1 MFNHSPAMITGP
13 IARHM
18 REAAQMLDVPLNLK
32 DLSRL
37 YTRHFDAVRADTSAL
52 LDRVYEIRYQVYC
65 VENAFEDP
73 TENPGGREI
82 DAEDDRAAHVLLIHR
97 ESGVA
102 AGTARVI
109 LPDRRRPLP
118 IQRVLDS
125 EGRRLF
131 AHLPAH
137 SVGEVSRFAV
147 PKAFRRRRGEDRY
160 ADVGINEPTSQPEQ
174 RVMPFITFGLF
185 RGIIGVCLESGLSHM
200 TAVMEAPL
208 IRLLRR
214 FGLDFRAIGGVVEYH
229 GVRQPC
235 VARVFDLIEQVRGE
249 NRTLWLYA
257 KEEVSRYADSEPSSA
272 AQPIASEPVALP
284 IDD

>member
-1 MFNHSPAMITGP
+1 MFNHSPAMIAAP
-13 IARHM
+13 FAQCM
-18 REAAQMLDVPLNLK
+18 REAPQMLDVPLNCK

-37 YTRHFDAVRADTSAL
+37 YTRHFDVVRADTSAL

-73 TENPGGREI
+73 AENPGGREI

-137 SVGEVSRFAV
+137 TVGEVSRFAV

-160 ADVGINEPTSQPEQ
+160 ADVGMNEPMAAPEQ

-185 RGIIGVCLESGLSHM
+185 RGIIGACLENGLSHM

-208 IRLLRR
+208 IRLLKR
-214 FGLDFRAIGGVVEYH
+214 FGLDFHAFGGVVEYH
-229 GVRQPC
+229 GLRQPC
-235 VARVFDLIEQVRGE
+235 VARVFDLVEHVRGE
-249 NRTLWLYA
+249 NGKLWSYA
-257 KEEVSRYADSEPSSA
+257 KEEVSRYTDPEPSSA
-272 AQPIASEPVALP
+272 AKQVARKPLALP
-284 IDD
+284 IDN